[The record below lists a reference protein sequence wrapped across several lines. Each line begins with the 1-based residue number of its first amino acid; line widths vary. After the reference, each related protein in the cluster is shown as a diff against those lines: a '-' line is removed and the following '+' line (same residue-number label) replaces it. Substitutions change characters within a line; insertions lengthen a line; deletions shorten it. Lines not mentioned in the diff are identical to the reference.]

1 MVVALELEPELELEP
16 AEGLVRAA
24 TATVVGCRGMGWCRW
39 GA

>member
-1 MVVALELEPELELEP
+1 MVVALELELEP